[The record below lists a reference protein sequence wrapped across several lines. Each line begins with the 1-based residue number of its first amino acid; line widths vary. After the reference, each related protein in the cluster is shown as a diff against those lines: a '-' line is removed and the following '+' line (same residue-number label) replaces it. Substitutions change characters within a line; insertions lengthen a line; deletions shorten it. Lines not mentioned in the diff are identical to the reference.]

1 MNWNLILKLSLF
13 GLLMGVLSVFGLI
26 PTGFEFFPWLIIA
39 VISGYLMS
47 RHTTKLIMTQSVV
60 LGLFMGI
67 LVSVFQAVFFDK
79 LIENNPGSLD
89 GFKEIPTAMEPQYV
103 LLFTGPFIG
112 IIFGI
117 VIGMIALGFKKM
129 KK

>member
-13 GLLMGVLSVFGLI
+13 GLLMGVLSVFGLL

-39 VISGYLMS
+39 VISGYLIS
-47 RHTTKLIMTQSVV
+47 KHTTKLIITQSVV

-67 LVSVFQAVFFDK
+67 IVSVFQAVFFDK

-89 GFKEIPTAMEPQYV
+89 GLKEIPTAMEPQYV
-103 LLFTGPFIG
+103 LLFSGPFIG

-117 VIGMIALGFKKM
+117 VIGLIALGFKKM

>member
-13 GLLMGVLSVFGLI
+13 GLLMGILSVFGFI

-39 VISGYLMS
+39 VISGYLIS
-47 RHTTKLIMTQSVV
+47 KHTTKLVITQSVV

-67 LVSVFQAVFFDK
+67 IVSVFQAVFFDK
-79 LIENNPGSLD
+79 LLENNPGSLD
-89 GFKEIPTAMEPQYV
+89 GFKEIPMSMEPQYV
-103 LLFTGPFIG
+103 ILFMGPFIG

-117 VIGMIALGFKKM
+117 VIGLIALGFRKM